1 MLFVWMA
8 RYFAYFGLQ
17 FNVEELGKALVLNF
31 TIMGIAEMVASL
43 ASAPIKRSCGRR
55 RSMQLSLLVCGVSC
69 FLSRVLT
76 FPVLIAVSRFG

>member
-1 MLFVWMA
+1 MLFVWTA

-31 TIMGIAEMVASL
+31 TIMGLAEIVASL
-43 ASAPIKRSCGRR
+43 ASAPIKRLYGRR
-55 RSMQLSLLVCGVSC
+55 RSMQLSLLVCSGAC

-76 FPVLIAVSRFG
+76 FPVLVAVSRLG